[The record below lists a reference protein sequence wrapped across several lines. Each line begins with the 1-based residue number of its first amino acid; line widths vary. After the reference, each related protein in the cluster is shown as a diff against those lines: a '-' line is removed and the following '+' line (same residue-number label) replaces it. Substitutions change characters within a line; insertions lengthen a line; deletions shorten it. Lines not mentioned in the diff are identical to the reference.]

1 MKQFF
6 FIVLL
11 TIIYNFG
18 FGQSINDI
26 RKQKIKSEKEIKEL
40 NNLLKETKKD
50 KNLSSKKVSI
60 IDKKIS
66 ENKNIL
72 KLINKEISYYDS
84 SISKNERYLS
94 ELEKDRKDIL
104 KLYSN
109 IIYAMWKKDNKN
121 DNMMFIFSSNDLLQA
136 YRRFKYF
143 EQIQKYS
150 KKQFEKIKEI
160 NDSIKSKNERLKE
173 FNSQKKNALNKQK
186 SISKDLKNEKLEQNK
201 LIKSLSNKEK
211 QIKRKLDNE
220 IKNRIKLESELKKLI
235 AKATRKSGSK
245 SKKYKLTPKEKTLS
259 SEFSKNKGKLP
270 WPVKSG
276 FISEKFG
283 INTNP
288 IYKRVKM
295 VNNGVTIST
304 SKNSKVMCVFKGV
317 VSEIMFMKGYNNIII
332 VRHGEYLTVYS
343 NLIDVNVKKGDTVDT
358 KDILG
363 KLDYDNEKG
372 STTNFQIWKNTTKI
386 NPQEWLSK

>member
-18 FGQSINDI
+18 FGQSINYI

-160 NDSIKSKNERLKE
+160 NDSIKSKNDRLKE

>member
-160 NDSIKSKNERLKE
+160 NDSIKSKNDRLKE